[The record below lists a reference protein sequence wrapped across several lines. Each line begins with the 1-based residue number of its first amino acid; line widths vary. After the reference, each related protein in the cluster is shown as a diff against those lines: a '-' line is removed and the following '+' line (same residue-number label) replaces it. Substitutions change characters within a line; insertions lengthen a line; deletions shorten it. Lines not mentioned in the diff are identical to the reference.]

1 MQYHEYKQYSRTCL
15 QYLRN
20 TAVDISALW
29 PPKDYVQVCQSM
41 QPPVVSRGRNT
52 VAVIPLAKHHSTLW

>member
-1 MQYHEYKQYSRTCL
+1 MFAIFAKHCCG
-15 QYLRN
+15 YLSN
-20 TAVDISALW
+20 HYALR

-52 VAVIPLAKHHSTLW
+52 VAVIPLPKHRSTLW